1 MTPRS
6 SGFGSG
12 SGTPRASGNAAT
24 PRAGGGGYPGGGVT
38 PGGST
43 PRLVELVAL
52 MFCEVALTIDCCAMH
67 LSLITPGSMVELREV
82 VPNRVLVVLPGWFFT
97 IIISIWFLLSNL
109 VCFAGRHQRAEG
121 VTCGEMWQQT
131 GEEVEVEEIDE
142 EVDNMVVGKV
152 ARVREEI
159 VGGRED
165 IIALRT
171 TTTSGDLLAAVEG
184 LPWVGGEH
192 LVGDQVIPLVL
203 SN

>member
-1 MTPRS
+1 
-6 SGFGSG
+6 
-12 SGTPRASGNAAT
+12 
-24 PRAGGGGYPGGGVT
+24 
-38 PGGST
+38 
-43 PRLVELVAL
+43 
-52 MFCEVALTIDCCAMH
+52 
-67 LSLITPGSMVELREV
+67 MVELREV
-82 VPNRVLVVLPGWFFT
+82 VPNRVLVVPPGWFFT

-131 GEEVEVEEIDE
+131 GEEEEIDE
-142 EVDNMVVGKV
+142 EVDNMVVDKV

-203 SN
+203 AN

>member
-1 MTPRS
+1 M
-6 SGFGSG
+6 
-12 SGTPRASGNAAT
+12 
-24 PRAGGGGYPGGGVT
+24 
-38 PGGST
+38 
-43 PRLVELVAL
+43 
-52 MFCEVALTIDCCAMH
+52 
-67 LSLITPGSMVELREV
+67 
-82 VPNRVLVVLPGWFFT
+82 
-97 IIISIWFLLSNL
+97 
-109 VCFAGRHQRAEG
+109 
-121 VTCGEMWQQT
+121 
-131 GEEVEVEEIDE
+131 EEIDE
-142 EVDNMVVGKV
+142 EVDNMVVDNMVVGNMVVGKV

>member
-131 GEEVEVEEIDE
+131 GEEVEEEEIDE

-184 LPWVGGEH
+184 LPWVEGEH

-203 SN
+203 AN

>member
-6 SGFGSG
+6 SGFGGG

-38 PGGST
+38 PGGNT
-43 PRLVELVAL
+43 PRLVELAAL
-52 MFCEVALTIDCCAMH
+52 MFCEMPSTTDYCALQI
-67 LSLITPGSMVELREV
+67 SLITPGSMVELREV
-82 VPNRVLVVLPGWFFT
+82 VPNRVLVVPPGWFFT
-97 IIISIWFLLSNL
+97 ILISIWFLLLNL

-159 VGGRED
+159 VGGREVT
-165 IIALRT
+165 IALRT

-192 LVGDQVIPLVL
+192 LVGDQVIPLV
-203 SN
+203 